1 MENQTKLR
9 LLYLYQHLLQHT
21 DAEHPLSTPQLIEIL
36 DEQYGI
42 EVNRNT
48 LANDFK
54 MLERAGISF
63 EVIHSQQNKYYFDGR
78 TFDTAELKVLI
89 DAISSSKFISDKK
102 SRELID
108 KLLSLTTVY
117 EAEKLRRHIQVE
129 GRVKSDNELGYY
141 IVDIINTAIDKG
153 CKVKFKYADYGPKK
167 RKILRHKGEPY
178 IVSPYALVRDGDYYY
193 MIGYSETRGKVQN
206 FRLDRIYQAPDLL
219 KNEEAVPAP
228 EGFNLAEYKTRVFR
242 MFGSDEPVKVE
253 LLCKNHTMN
262 GVIDHFGP
270 KIRVKNVDEEHFRI
284 EPTVCPSPTF
294 YRWVFGWGG
303 DMKILGPENVKEEY
317 KAMARKALEE

>member
-21 DAEHPLSTPQLIEIL
+21 DADHPLSTPQLIEIL
-36 DEQYGI
+36 DRQYGI

-54 MLERAGISF
+54 MLKEAGVRY
-63 EVIHSQQNKYYFDGR
+63 EVIHFKQNKYYYDGR
-78 TFDTAELKVLI
+78 IFDTAELKVLI
-89 DAISSSKFISDKK
+89 DAISSSEFISERK

-108 KLLSLTTVY
+108 KILTPTTEH
-117 EAEKLRRHIQVE
+117 EAGKLRRHVQVE
-129 GRVKSDNELGYY
+129 GRVKSDNERGYY
-141 IVDIINTAIDKG
+141 IVDVINDAIDRG
-153 CKVKFKYADYGPKK
+153 CKIKFQYADYGPKK
-167 RKILRHKGEPY
+167 RKVLRHGGEPY
-178 IVSPYALVRDGDYYY
+178 IVSPYALVWDGDYYY
-193 MIGYSETRGKVQN
+193 VIGYSETRGKVQN
-206 FRLDRIYQAPDLL
+206 FRLDRIFHAPDIL
-219 KNEEAVPAP
+219 KEEEAVPAP
-228 EGFNLAEYKTRVFR
+228 EGFNLAEYKTQVFR
-242 MFGSDEPVKVE
+242 MFGTDEPVKVE
-253 LLCKNHTMN
+253 LLCKNYTMN
-262 GVIDHFGP
+262 GVIDHFGT

-317 KAMARKALEE
+317 KSMARKALEE